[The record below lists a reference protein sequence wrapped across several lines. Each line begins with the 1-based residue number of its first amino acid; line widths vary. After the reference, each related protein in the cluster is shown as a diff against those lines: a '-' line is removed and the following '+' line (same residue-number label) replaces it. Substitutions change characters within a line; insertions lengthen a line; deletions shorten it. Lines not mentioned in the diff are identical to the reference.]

1 MANSVSVSVTG
12 QDNVAYSAARVMGF
26 PTQGVHIE
34 AVVFPATLPSGLPNP
49 FASCVTQLT
58 LLATSTKYY
67 SVTAT
72 ATVITAA
79 NA

>member
-12 QDNVAYSAARVMGF
+12 QNNIAYPAARVMGF
-26 PTQGVHIE
+26 PTQGVLIE
-34 AVVFPATLPSGLPNP
+34 AVTFPATLPSGLPNP
-49 FASCVTQLT
+49 LASCVTQLT
-58 LLATSTKYY
+58 LLATATKYY